1 MRKEHINNK
10 LTYSAVLFIII
21 SLISTGSL
29 LGATEAVQISWSQL
43 FFGLLGGLALFLY
56 GIELLSDGMKK
67 SAGSQLRSILTVLTK
82 NRVVG
87 LICGALLT
95 VMVQSSSATTV
106 MLVSFV
112 QAGLMS
118 FAQAM
123 GVILGSDIG
132 TTITAQMI
140 AFKLTD
146 YALIIIAAGFALKMF
161 GKNQKMRDLGSAII
175 GFGILFYGMKLM
187 SDAMKPLRVYPAFT
201 DILKELEHP
210 MLGVVVGALFTALIQ
225 SSAAFIGILIVLA
238 EQNLISLNAG
248 IPLVFGANI
257 GTCITAGLAS
267 IGTSREAKRVALA
280 HVIFKIAGVFL
291 FIFWIPGFILF
302 IEKIAS
308 QFGATPA
315 RQIANA
321 HTIFNLSLALIF
333 LPFTGLFT
341 VLIFKILPERKK
353 DSVPKLQVWHLDYER
368 VSTPALAI
376 NLTRTEVARM
386 SRILREM
393 LDLIIFPFIHSETKS
408 DTKYPHLSL
417 VEGIDLREKK
427 LNFLEKSIE
436 KYLLT
441 ISKHTSTDEEAS
453 EVFRMLSIISDIE
466 SIGDLLYR
474 NIVPLISKKKGLG
487 KDFSNEGK
495 EEIRIYHQKVIKQIH
510 LLEEAFNEQD
520 LSKAHQIMKK
530 ERKYLDLDL
539 QYRVRHLERLSR
551 ANKETIETHGIHM
564 ELMDLLKQV
573 IVYTC
578 NIATTVIGEA
588 ETYSVRD

>member
-1 MRKEHINNK
+1 MLKDQLKYKTIGWCVVSISI
-10 LTYSAVLFIII
+10 LLFMTE
-21 SLISTGSL
+21 SLFGANGSV
-29 LGATEAVQISWSQL
+29 EISWSQL
-43 FFGLLGGLALFLY
+43 IFGLLGGLALFLY

-67 SAGSQLRSILTVLTK
+67 SAGNKLRSILKALTK
-82 NRVVG
+82 NRVIG
-87 LICGALLT
+87 LLCGAFLT

-146 YALIIIAAGFALKMF
+146 YALVIIAVGFALKMF
-161 GKNQKMRDLGSAII
+161 GRNQKLRDFGEAVI

-187 SDAMKPLRVYPAFT
+187 SDAMKPLRVYPGFME
-201 DILKELEHP
+201 ILKELENP
-210 MLGVVVGALFTALIQ
+210 ILGVFVGALFTALIQ

-238 EQNLISLNAG
+238 EQNLISLTAG
-248 IPLVFGANI
+248 VPLVFGANI

-302 IEKIAS
+302 IEKIAAE
-308 QFGATPA
+308 FGSTAA

-321 HTIFNLSLALIF
+321 HTIFNLSLAFIF
-333 LPFTGLFT
+333 LPFTGIFT
-341 VLIFKILPERKK
+341 KLVFKILPEKEK
-353 DSVPKLQVWHLDYER
+353 DRHQKLQVSHLDYNR

-376 NLTRTEVARM
+376 NLARIEVARM

-393 LDLIIFPFIHSETKS
+393 LDLSIIPFIQAEKKI
-408 DTKYPHLSL
+408 DTKYPKLSL
-417 VEGIDLREKK
+417 VEGIHLREKK
-427 LNFLEKSIE
+427 LDFLEEKIE

-441 ISKHTSTDEEAS
+441 ISKHTSTDEDAS
-453 EVFRMLSIISDIE
+453 EIFRMLSIINDLE
-466 SIGDLLYR
+466 SIGDLLHR
-474 NIVPLISKKKGLG
+474 NIVPLISKKQMLV
-487 KDFSNEGK
+487 KDFSADGK
-495 EEIRIYHQKVIKQIH
+495 EEIEIYHQKVSKQIH
-510 LLEEAFNEQD
+510 LLEEAFKEQD
-520 LSKAHQIMKK
+520 LSVAHIIMGK

-539 QYRVRHLERLSR
+539 QYRARHLDRLAR
-551 ANKETIETHGIHM
+551 ENLETVTTHEVHM
-564 ELMDLLKQV
+564 ELMDLMKQV

-578 NIATTVIGEA
+578 NIATTFQNKNEDV
-588 ETYSVRD
+588 YSLD